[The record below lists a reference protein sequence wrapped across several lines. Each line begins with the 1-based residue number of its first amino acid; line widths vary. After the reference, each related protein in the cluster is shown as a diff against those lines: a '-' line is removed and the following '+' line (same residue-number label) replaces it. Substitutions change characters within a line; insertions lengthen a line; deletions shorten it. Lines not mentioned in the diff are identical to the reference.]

1 MSYDSDSDV
10 ESGRRRSW
18 SDVSNLVVE
27 EIGKQKKICNGYII
41 LFISLFIIIARYS
54 ILISLKQPK

>member
-27 EIGKQKKICNGYII
+27 EIGKQTKSCNGCIL
-41 LFISLFIIIARYS
+41 LFISLFIIIACYS
-54 ILISLKQPK
+54 ILISFR